1 MQGLVDLPEEMT
13 NLMNLAISVPPIG
26 RAVVSSVLF
35 VIGAILLIIATW
47 RIVRG
52 ANRLSS
58 LHLAPGHV
66 GQKPPKGKEVSMANV
81 PKY

>member
-1 MQGLVDLPEEMT
+1 MVDLPEEMT
-13 NLMNLAISVPPIG
+13 NLMSLATSIPPIG
-26 RAVVSSVLF
+26 RAVIAGVLF
-35 VIGAILLIIATW
+35 IIGGILLIVAIW

-58 LHLAPGHV
+58 LQLAPGHV
-66 GQKPPKGKEVSMANV
+66 GQPATKGKEVPMANV

>member
-1 MQGLVDLPEEMT
+1 MPEEMT
-13 NLMNLAISVPPIG
+13 NLMSLATKVPPIARTVIAG
-26 RAVVSSVLF
+26 VLF
-35 VIGAILLIIATW
+35 VIGAFLLIIAIW

-66 GQKPPKGKEVSMANV
+66 GQKPAKGKEMPAANA

>member
-1 MQGLVDLPEEMT
+1 MT
-13 NLMNLAISVPPIG
+13 NLMSLATSIPPIA
-26 RAVVSSVLF
+26 RAVISGILF
-35 VIGAILLIIATW
+35 AIGAVLLIIAIW

-58 LHLAPGHV
+58 LHLAPGHI
-66 GQKPPKGKEVSMANV
+66 GQPAKNGKEVPMANV

>member
-1 MQGLVDLPEEMT
+1 MDLPEEMT
-13 NLMNLAISVPPIG
+13 SLMSLATSVPPVA
-26 RAVVSSVLF
+26 RAVIAGVLF
-35 VIGAILLIIATW
+35 VVGAILLIIAIW

-58 LHLAPGHV
+58 LHLAPGHI
-66 GQKPPKGKEVSMANV
+66 GQKPAKGKEVPMANV

>member
-1 MQGLVDLPEEMT
+1 MDLPEEMT
-13 NLMNLAISVPPIG
+13 NLMSLATTVPPIA
-26 RAVVSSVLF
+26 RAVIAGVLF
-35 VIGAILLIIATW
+35 AIGALLLIIAIW

-66 GQKPPKGKEVSMANV
+66 GQKPPKGKEVPMANP